1 MPSIKNVIS
10 VFATLLLVGC
20 SATEVKECRVPEGY
34 LKQTSEQSSLKL
46 IQKSRD
52 ASHVKWTTVS
62 NTSASQRV
70 QFLDPVNETDI
81 WVTTRKNMRLPGHLK
96 QPDVQNYIQWY
107 SRNEQY
113 LNRLADRA
121 ILFYYYVLHEVIERG
136 IPAEIALLPAVESSY
151 DPRAKSPAGAV
162 GLWQFMPVT
171 AEHYGIKENWWMDGR
186 RDVLAST
193 EAALNY
199 LQYLHDYFDGDWLLA
214 VAAYNAG
221 EGTVARAIEKNRK
234 AGKPVDFWNLKLPDE
249 TRAYVPRLLALSE
262 LIKHP
267 SKYDLAL
274 APLSDTPYF
283 EVVDTGGQIE
293 LAKAAELSGIDIEEI
308 YSLNAGAI
316 RWATDPDGP
325 HQLLLPVQ
333 AAAQFRTTLNSLQ
346 NGDQL
351 TWRRYEV
358 VAGDTI
364 SKLAKRFNSN
374 IRSIQQSNNLKSV
387 RLKAGQTLLIPT
399 ALETSNSLVVAPER
413 TSDIQQGEVSLEN
426 PVLIPHTLE
435 AGDSLWSI
443 ARLYGVSAAQLVDW
457 NGIDLISEVGIGEQ
471 VLVARN
477 GYQQPT
483 VSNSDRVT
491 DEDST
496 PAKVKQPVPA
506 SVKHKSDSN
515 RPQKTIQA
523 SKSHVIKK
531 GENLYRIS
539 LKYGIKLQQLLDWNN
554 LKLDSVIVP
563 GQSLRVS
570 K

>member
-10 VFATLLLVGC
+10 VVATLLLVGC

-34 LKQTSEQSSLKL
+34 LTQSSEQSSLKL
-46 IQKSRD
+46 IKKSRD
-52 ASHVKWTTVS
+52 ASHVKWTTLS
-62 NTSASQRV
+62 NTNASQRV

-121 ILFYYYVLHEVIERG
+121 ILFYYFVLHEVIERG

-193 EAALNY
+193 EAALTY

-221 EGTVARAIEKNRK
+221 EGTVTRAIEKNRK
-234 AGKPVDFWNLKLPDE
+234 AGKPVDFWSLKLPDE

-293 LAKAAELSGIDIEEI
+293 LAKAAELSGIDIDEI
-308 YSLNAGAI
+308 YALNTGAI

-333 AAAQFRTTLNSLQ
+333 AAAQFKTTLNSLQ

-351 TWRRYEV
+351 IWRRYEV
-358 VAGDTI
+358 VDGDTI

-387 RLKAGQTLLIPT
+387 RLIAGQTLLIPT
-399 ALETSNSLVVAPER
+399 ELETSNSLVVAPER

-443 ARLYGVSAAQLVDW
+443 ARLYGVSTAQLVDW

-477 GYQQPT
+477 GFQQPT
-483 VSNSDRVT
+483 ASNS
-491 DEDST
+491 
-496 PAKVKQPVPA
+496 
-506 SVKHKSDSN
+506 N
-515 RPQKTIQA
+515 
-523 SKSHVIKK
+523 
-531 GENLYRIS
+531 
-539 LKYGIKLQQLLDWNN
+539 
-554 LKLDSVIVP
+554 
-563 GQSLRVS
+563 
-570 K
+570 

>member
-10 VFATLLLVGC
+10 IVATLLLVGC
-20 SATEVKECRVPEGY
+20 SATEVNECRVPDEFVA
-34 LKQTSEQSSLKL
+34 QSSEQSSLKL

-52 ASHVKWTTVS
+52 ASHVKWTTLS
-62 NTSASQRV
+62 NTNASSRV
-70 QFLDPVNETDI
+70 KFLDPVNESDI

-96 QPDVQNYIQWY
+96 QPDVQNYIKWY

-121 ILFYYYVLHEVIERG
+121 ILFFYFVLHEVIDRG
-136 IPAEIALLPAVESSY
+136 MPAELALLPAVESSY

-171 AEHYGIKENWWMDGR
+171 AERYGIKENWWMDGR

-193 EAALNY
+193 EAALTY
-199 LQYLHDYFDGDWLLA
+199 LQYLHDYFNGDWLLA

-221 EGTVARAIEKNRK
+221 EGTVTRAIEKNRK

-267 SKYDLAL
+267 SKYDLSL

-293 LAKAAELSGIDIEEI
+293 LAKAAELSGIDVDEI
-308 YSLNAGAI
+308 YALNTGTI

-333 AAAQFRTTLNSLQ
+333 AAAQFKTTLSSLQ

-351 TWRRYEV
+351 IWRRYEV

-374 IRSIQQSNNLKSV
+374 IRSIQQSNNLKSI
-387 RLKAGQTLLIPT
+387 RLNVGQTLLIPT
-399 ALETSNSLVVAPER
+399 ELETRNSLAVAPQR
-413 TSDIQQGEVSLEN
+413 TSEIQQGEVSLEN

-435 AGDSLWSI
+435 AGDSLWAI
-443 ARLYGVSAAQLVDW
+443 ARLYGVSTAQLVEW
-457 NGIDLISEVGIGEQ
+457 NGIDLISEVGVGEQ

-477 GYQQPT
+477 GYQQPKASK
-483 VSNSDRVT
+483 SNRIT
-491 DEDST
+491 DENSKSGT
-496 PAKVKQPVPA
+496 VKLSVAASAKQE
-506 SVKHKSDSN
+506 SGSN
-515 RPQKTIQA
+515 RLKKPIQTF
-523 SKSHVIKK
+523 KSHVIKK

-539 LKYGIKLQQLLDWNN
+539 LKYGIKLQQLLDWNG

>member
-1 MPSIKNVIS
+1 MPSIINVIS
-10 VFATLLLVGC
+10 IVATLLLVGC
-20 SATEVKECRVPEGY
+20 SATAVNECRVPEEY
-34 LKQTSEQSSLKL
+34 VTQPPEQSSLKL

-52 ASHVKWTTVS
+52 ASHVKWTTLS
-62 NTSASQRV
+62 NTNAPSRV
-70 QFLDPVNETDI
+70 QFLDPVNESDI

-96 QPDVQNYIQWY
+96 QPDVQNYIKWY
-107 SRNEQY
+107 SRNEHY

-121 ILFYYYVLHEVIERG
+121 ILFYYFVLHEVIDRG
-136 IPAEIALLPAVESSY
+136 MPAELALLPAVESSY

-193 EAALNY
+193 EAALTY

-221 EGTVARAIEKNRK
+221 EGTVTRAIEKNRK
-234 AGKPVDFWNLKLPDE
+234 AGKPVDFWSLKLPDE

-283 EVVDTGGQIE
+283 EVVETGGQIE
-293 LAKAAELSGIDIEEI
+293 LAKAAELSGIDVDEI
-308 YSLNAGAI
+308 YALNTGAI

-333 AAAQFRTTLNSLQ
+333 AAAQFKTTLSSLQ

-364 SKLAKRFNSN
+364 SNLAKRFNSN
-374 IRSIQQSNNLKSV
+374 IRSIQQSNNLKSI
-387 RLKAGQTLLIPT
+387 RLNVGQTLLIPT
-399 ALETSNSLVVAPER
+399 ELETRNSLAVAPQL
-413 TSDIQQGEVSLEN
+413 TSEIQQGEVSLEN
-426 PVLIPHTLE
+426 PVLISHTLE
-435 AGDSLWSI
+435 AGDSLWAI
-443 ARLYGVSAAQLVDW
+443 ARLYGVSTAQLVEW
-457 NGIDLISEVGIGEQ
+457 NGIDLISEVGVGEQ

-477 GYQQPT
+477 GYQQPK
-483 VSNSDRVT
+483 VSKSNRLT
-491 DEDST
+491 DENSKSG
-496 PAKVKQPVPA
+496 KVKLSVAA
-506 SVKHKSDSN
+506 SAKQESGSN
-515 RPQKTIQA
+515 RLQKPIQTF
-523 SKSHVIKK
+523 KSHVIKK

-539 LKYGIKLQQLLDWNN
+539 LKHGIKLQQLLDWNG

-563 GQSLRVS
+563 GQLLRVS